1 MRRRPSPTL
10 LVTLVLVLVCAHGAV
25 GPASTSAGAA
35 RHAVLITLD
44 GVRTEEIF
52 GGIDLAVLKSVIEDG
67 TLEEAP
73 LYRRYWA
80 PTPEERRRK
89 LMPFFWGTLMRDHG
103 SIAGDRS
110 RGSRVMLA
118 NRHRFSYP
126 GYAEIL
132 TGTPRDREIDSN
144 APRRNPYPT
153 VLEFLRRALGLDRH
167 GVAAFASWEI
177 FRWIVEHDE
186 GALTLNAGY
195 EAFDH
200 ADADVH
206 RLSAAQFETRTPWD
220 SVRHDMYTFRLAM
233 AHLASA
239 RPRVLYLALG
249 ETDDWAHDRRYDR
262 TLQALEQTD
271 TYLREL
277 WAWLQNDAGY
287 RDRTAILVTVDH
299 GRGRTAADWHK
310 HGDDVE
316 GAQETWLA
324 AIGPDWPRRGV
335 WTNAQDVSASQV
347 AATLA
352 RALGVDYRSAAPEAG
367 PPVEHLWG
375 E

>member
-1 MRRRPSPTL
+1 MRRLITL
-10 LVTLVLVLVCAHGAV
+10 TFILFAQILFAQNPLRGQTNS
-25 GPASTSAGAA
+25 PASRAI
-35 RHAVLITLD
+35 LITLD
-44 GVRTEEIF
+44 GVRTQEIF
-52 GGIDLAVLKSVIEDG
+52 GGLDLDVLKSV
-67 TLEEAP
+67 TEEGP
-73 LYRRYWA
+73 VEETTTYRRYWA
-80 PTPEERRRK
+80 PTPEERRLK
-89 LMPFFWGTLMRDHG
+89 LMPFFWGTLMREHG
-103 SIAGDRS
+103 SIAGNRA
-110 RGSRVMLA
+110 RGSRVTLT

-132 TGTPRDREIDSN
+132 TGAAHDEEIDSN
-144 APRRNPYPT
+144 DPRRNPYTT
-153 VLEFLRRALGLDRH
+153 VLEFLKRALGLDRR

-177 FRWIVEHDE
+177 FRWIVEHEE
-186 GALTLNAGY
+186 GALTVNAGY
-195 EAFDH
+195 QRFEGAGEE
-200 ADADVH
+200 VQ
-206 RLSAAQFETRTPWD
+206 RLNAAQFETQTPWD

-233 AHLASA
+233 AHLAAA

-262 TLQALEQTD
+262 VLQALERTD

-277 WAWLQNDAGY
+277 WTWLQQDPDY

-299 GRGRTAADWHK
+299 GRGRTTDDWHR

-324 AIGPDWPRRGV
+324 AVGPEWPRRGV
-335 WTNAQDVSASQV
+335 WTDAPDVSTSQV

-352 RALGVDYRSAAPEAG
+352 RALGQDYRAAVPEAAP
-367 PPVEHLWG
+367 PIDYLWTG